1 MATYTSGVRVF
12 FPSQIKKVLYHLK
25 ACLLIQYFEL
35 LELV

>member
-12 FPSQIKKVLYHLK
+12 FPVKLRKFCYHLK